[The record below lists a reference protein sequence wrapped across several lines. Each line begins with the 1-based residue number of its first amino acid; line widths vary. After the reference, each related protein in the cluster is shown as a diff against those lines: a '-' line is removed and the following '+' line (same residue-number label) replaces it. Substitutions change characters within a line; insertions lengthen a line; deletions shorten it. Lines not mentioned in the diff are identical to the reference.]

1 MSPKKMLSTNLQSF
15 KQSWDKKGYFVVEN
29 FFNLNF
35 VQDLKES
42 CLRVA
47 EDNKSHTYTDEEGL
61 IRRVEYFTKRN
72 KTISYADELVKSF
85 LAELFE
91 EEYSLFK
98 DKINYKPAGGEG
110 FFAHYDGIFNF
121 IDFNGI
127 ETNGWYKYTNY
138 FVNAL
143 IILDDFTL
151 ENGALEVS
159 SSHSGDFTAL
169 MKNTK
174 QNGTPDLTD
183 EVEKACAFL
192 PVCSPAGSLVVF
204 SNTCPHRSSAN
215 RTQSS
220 RGSVYL
226 TYNRSEDGDLYE
238 QYFEDK
244 VGSKNTTSKSLSGEK
259 A

>member
-1 MSPKKMLSTNLQSF
+1 MSLTNF
-15 KQSWDKKGYFVVEN
+15 KSLRQGWDKNGYFVVEN
-29 FFNLNF
+29 FFTSDF
-35 VQDLKES
+35 VQDLKE
-42 CLRVA
+42 CCVIAA
-47 EDNKSHTYTDEEGL
+47 EDTKSHTYSDKRGL
-61 IRRVEYFTKRN
+61 IRRVEYFTKRS
-72 KTISYADELVKSF
+72 KSIGLADELMKSF
-85 LAELFE
+85 LAKLFE
-91 EEYSLFK
+91 EDYSLFK

-121 IDFNGI
+121 IDNNGV
-127 ETNGWYKYTNY
+127 ETNGWYKYADH

-143 IILDDFTL
+143 VVLDDFTI

-159 SSHSGDFTAL
+159 SSHSGDFFAL

-183 EVEKACAFL
+183 KIEKACTFL
-192 PVCSPAGSLVVF
+192 PICSPAGSIVIF

-215 RTQSS
+215 RSESS

-226 TYNRSEDGDLYE
+226 TYNRSIAGDLYE

-244 VGSKNTTSKSLSGEK
+244 LGSKNTVSKSLSGEE